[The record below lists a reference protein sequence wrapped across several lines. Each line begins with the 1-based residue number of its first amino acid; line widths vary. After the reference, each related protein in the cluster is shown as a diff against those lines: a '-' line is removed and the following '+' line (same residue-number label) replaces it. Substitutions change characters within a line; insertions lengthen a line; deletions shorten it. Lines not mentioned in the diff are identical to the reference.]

1 MVFCFVFR
9 VHQEVIRFPFLSVA
23 NSFYSL
29 TALAGHSLILVV
41 FLGYQNV
48 CISWLASLQKYHFSV
63 VTEHRLTDL
72 CSYTAVIAT
81 FSFTMLTA
89 ISLLTKSGL
98 SVGRLLAL
106 LLSVKYRHIVVL
118 TRVRAIIIFFWPDR

>member
-9 VHQEVIRFPFLSVA
+9 VHQEVIGFPFHSVA
-23 NSFYSL
+23 NSLYSL

-41 FLGYQNV
+41 FTGHQNF
-48 CISWLASLQKYHFSV
+48 CIPALQRWISWLASLQKYHFSV

-89 ISLLTKSGL
+89 IPLLTKSAI
-98 SVGRLLAL
+98 SMGRLLAL
-106 LLSVKYRHIVVL
+106 LLRVKY
-118 TRVRAIIIFFWPDR
+118 